1 MTIRKMTLKDYPVVS
16 GMMEA
21 LHRLHVENRPDL
33 FTQAMCQNF
42 QEKYEEMIQ
51 DDTCILLLAE
61 ENGLP
66 LGFCILYIQ
75 EPRGIMLQKSAHMD
89 DLFVAENARRKGVA
103 KKLYR
108 EAQLRA
114 RAAGAAHMT
123 LKVWAFNE
131 PAIAFYR
138 SMGMKVRSYFLEKE
152 L

>member
-1 MTIRKMTLKDYPVVS
+1 MTIRKMTPQDYPAVS

-21 LHRLHVENRPDL
+21 LHRLHVESRPDL
-33 FTQAMCQNF
+33 FTQAMCENF

-51 DDTCILLLAE
+51 DDTCIPLLAE
-61 ENGLP
+61 ENGCP
-66 LGFCILYIQ
+66 LGFCVLYIQ

-89 DLFVAENARRKGVA
+89 NLVVAENARRKGVA

-114 RAAGAAHMT
+114 HAAGAAYMT

-138 SMGMKVRSYFLEKE
+138 SMGMKVRSYYLEKE

>member
-1 MTIRKMTLKDYPVVS
+1 MTIRKMTPQDYPAVS

-21 LHRLHVENRPDL
+21 LHRLHVESRPDL
-33 FTQAMCQNF
+33 FTQAMCENF

-51 DDTCILLLAE
+51 DDTCIPLLAE
-61 ENGLP
+61 ENGCP
-66 LGFCILYIQ
+66 LGFCVLYIQ

-89 DLFVAENARRKGVA
+89 DLFVTENARHKGVA

-114 RAAGAAHMT
+114 HAAGAAYMT

-138 SMGMKVRSYFLEKE
+138 SMGMKVRSYYLEKE

>member
-1 MTIRKMTLKDYPVVS
+1 MTIRKMTPQDYPAVS
-16 GMMEA
+16 RMMEA

-33 FTQAMCQNF
+33 FTQTMCGNF
-42 QEKYEEMIQ
+42 QETYDEMIQ
-51 DDTCILLLAE
+51 DDTCIPLLAE

-66 LGFCILYIQ
+66 LGFCVLYLQ
-75 EPRGIMLQKSAHMD
+75 EPRGTMLQKMAHMD
-89 DLFVAENARRKGVA
+89 DLFVAETARRKGVA
-103 KKLYR
+103 KQLYR
-108 EAQLRA
+108 EAQARA
-114 RAAGAAHMT
+114 RAAGAVYMT